1 MHLTI
6 EPPIEWLE
14 PPERFVICAV
24 RICRSL
30 REQPEPR
37 GPCICR
43 VFQEA
48 QMLDALRPF
57 SFFEAALNE
66 DSARNFRAQ
75 ERLSRTIG
83 TGELRILAAISF
95 WQRHPALAPETP
107 VALIEPAPIRQAAA
121 YAGRSF
127 AREMA
132 VAGLVLRPPETYC
145 IENAANTWKL
155 AEPLAGGLRH
165 VH

>member
-1 MHLTI
+1 M
-6 EPPIEWLE
+6 LE
-14 PPERFVICAV
+14 
-24 RICRSL
+24 
-30 REQPEPR
+30 
-37 GPCICR
+37 
-43 VFQEA
+43 
-48 QMLDALRPF
+48 ALRPF

-66 DSARNFRAQ
+66 DRAQHFRAA

-83 TGELRILAAISF
+83 GGELRILTAISF

-107 VALIEPAPIRQAAA
+107 VALIEPAPIRHAAA

-132 VAGLVLRPPETYC
+132 VAGLVLRAPETYSA
-145 IENAANTWKL
+145 ENLANTWKL